1 MIHKKLSKIQGFTLV
16 ELLVVIAIIAILA
29 GVVLVAINPTALL
42 QKSRDAARLSD
53 LDSIHKSMSLALADS
68 ELVLTDTSAC
78 ATCNS
83 VDGTQAVDGT
93 GWIQFTIPAGKTGLV
108 KYLPIL
114 PRDPTNDQALTL
126 QYVYGSDALVYEL
139 NAVLESTDNAAK
151 MSTDGGDN
159 AGVYELGTGY
169 GVLN

>member
-1 MIHKKLSKIQGFTLV
+1 MTKKLSKISQGFTLV

-42 QKSRDAARLSD
+42 QKSRDSARLSD
-53 LDSIHKSMSLALADS
+53 LDSIHKAMSLALADS
-68 ELVLTDTSAC
+68 EITLTDTSAC
-78 ATCNS
+78 TDCNS
-83 VDGTQAVDGT
+83 VDGSQAVDGT

-126 QYVYGSDALVYEL
+126 QYSYGSDASAYEL
-139 NAVLESTDNAAK
+139 NAVLESVDNASK

-159 AGVYELGTGY
+159 ANAYELGTAY
-169 GVLN
+169 TILN